1 MNDVK
6 LETPEDMRKSLQNAK
21 NELARFRDEGSAAYE
36 TLPDSVKQAIDRVA
50 KKAATTSPKKSVLGF
65 LVDLFPTVGTKVDEF
80 DLWKKTK
87 MGRAEMLKKI
97 KYANKKA
104 DADQVMNIEFT
115 EDENGD
121 GTYELIS
128 VGEDEVAA

>member
-1 MNDVK
+1 MTDVK
-6 LETPEDMRKSLQNAK
+6 LDTPEDMRKSLAEAK
-21 NELARFRDEGSAAYE
+21 TTLAKFRDEGSAAYE
-36 TLPDSVKQAIDRVA
+36 TLPDEVKNAIDRVA

-65 LVDLFPTVGTKVDEF
+65 LVDLFPSVGTKVDEF
-80 DLWKKTK
+80 DLWKQTK

-104 DADQVMNIEFT
+104 DPEQVMNIAFT

-121 GTYELIS
+121 GTYELVS
-128 VGEDEVAA
+128 VGE